1 MNRDP
6 FRRRAARAF
15 ALSATLAAA
24 ATGSAR
30 AGEPAPTRFVGTYT
44 VIQVGGAGVQRMELR
59 LGNDGRA
66 SMRTVFSRLTQRPVE
81 SGAVPPVLEH
91 GTWHERKGRAIVH
104 ITQTSSDDANAA
116 QDQKPQYADLTF
128 VLSGC
133 ELRLVTEQ
141 GPSIEFSKKH
151 CIDAN

>member
-1 MNRDP
+1 MYRDR
-6 FRRRAARAF
+6 FRRQAARAL
-15 ALSATLAAA
+15 ALSGALAA
-24 ATGSAR
+24 ATGIAR
-30 AGEPAPTRFVGTYT
+30 AGEPGPARFVGTYT
-44 VIQVGGAGVQRMELR
+44 VIQVGGAGVQRMELQLR
-59 LGNDGRA
+59 NDGRA
-66 SMRTVFSRLTQRPVE
+66 SMKTVFSRLTQRPVE

-128 VLSGC
+128 VLTGC
-133 ELRLVTEQ
+133 ELRLVTDQ

>member
-1 MNRDP
+1 MHRDR
-6 FRRRAARAF
+6 FRRSAARAL
-15 ALSATLAAA
+15 ALIAALCA
-24 ATGSAR
+24 ATGVAR
-30 AGEPAPTRFVGTYT
+30 AGTAAPSRFIGTYT
-44 VIQVGGAGVQRMELR
+44 VIQVGGAGVQRMELQLR
-59 LGNDGRA
+59 NDGHA

-91 GTWHERKGRAIVH
+91 GTWREHGGRAIVH

-116 QDQKPQYADLTF
+116 QDQKPQYSDLTF

-133 ELRLVTEQ
+133 ELRLMTER

-151 CIDAN
+151 CIQGG